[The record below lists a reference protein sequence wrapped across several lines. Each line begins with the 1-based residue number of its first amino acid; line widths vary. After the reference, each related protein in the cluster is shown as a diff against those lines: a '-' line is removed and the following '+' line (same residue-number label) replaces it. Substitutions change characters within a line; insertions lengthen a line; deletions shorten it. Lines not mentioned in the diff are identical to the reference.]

1 MELNPSSVTLGGKHG
16 NKFCCLGSNKKMW
29 NKICSKKTSFA
40 FKAASLLFDFRR
52 NFCSNFCQL
61 LRSDAET
68 ASLTFYEQNIREQAK
83 YLLKNV

>member
-1 MELNPSSVTLGGKHG
+1 MNQNTEISFAVWEVIKKCGI
-16 NKFCCLGSNKKMW
+16 KFAQ
-29 NKICSKKTSFA
+29 KKTSFA
-40 FKAASLLFDFRR
+40 FKAASLLFDFLR